1 MAEIH
6 INNIKQ
12 IIDKEN
18 AISTDKKSFNA
29 AIQIV
34 RFYIDNFEF
43 ALDIMDVKEI
53 KEMDKIRNLPNS
65 LPFVKGL
72 LNLRGD
78 IIPVLDLKKKLELE
92 NLSLK
97 DLANLGKKHK
107 ENNEITNNDKEIN
120 DINEKT
126 NIKTIQNEDQF
137 QNENASIIICKTS
150 SDIFGIIVDKIYRV
164 QYLTDEEYEPTPIL
178 FENIGKSFIKGFA
191 KIDKK
196 IIVILSLDNLFFN

>member
-6 INNIKQ
+6 INNVKQ

-18 AISTDKKSFNA
+18 AISTGKKSFNA

-53 KEMDKIRNLPNS
+53 KEMDKIRNLPNA

-78 IIPVLDLKKKLELE
+78 IIPILDLKKKLELE

-97 DLANLGKKHK
+97 DLANLGEKQK
-107 ENNEITNNDKEIN
+107 EKNEITSNDKEII
-120 DINEKT
+120 DIVKKTDIKSVQNEK
-126 NIKTIQNEDQF
+126 E
-137 QNENASIIICKTS
+137 
-150 SDIFGIIVDKIYRV
+150 
-164 QYLTDEEYEPTPIL
+164 
-178 FENIGKSFIKGFA
+178 
-191 KIDKK
+191 
-196 IIVILSLDNLFFN
+196 